1 MFPQDRTELR
11 AYYFSAWE
19 KYRQKL
25 PMEPLEIQITDV
37 IAMHPEYHA
46 IVENPEPGEQ
56 DFPVDDGQTNPFLHM
71 GLHLAIREQLT
82 TDRPTGF
89 AQLYQKIAR
98 KAGDPHQAEHQIME
112 HLAESLWL
120 SQKQGLP
127 PDEAVYLDQLRR
139 LAGNA

>member
-1 MFPQDRTELR
+1 MFPQDRKKLR
-11 AYYFSAWE
+11 AFYFSAWK

-46 IVENPEPGEQ
+46 IVEEVDPDEQ

-82 TDRPTGF
+82 TDRPVGF
-89 AQLYQKIAR
+89 AKLYHRIAR
-98 KAGDPHQAEHQIME
+98 NTGDPHEAEHQIME
-112 HLAESLWL
+112 HLAETLWN
-120 SQKQGLP
+120 SQRQGLP
-127 PDEAVYLDQLRR
+127 PDEVAYLEQLHR